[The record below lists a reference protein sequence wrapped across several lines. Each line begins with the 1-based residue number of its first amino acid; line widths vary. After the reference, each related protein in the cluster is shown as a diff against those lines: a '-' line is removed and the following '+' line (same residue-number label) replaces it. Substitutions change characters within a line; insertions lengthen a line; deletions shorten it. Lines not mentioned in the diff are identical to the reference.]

1 MRIEELHFRIRQ
13 EDYRSILLGG
23 NKGSDGRRC
32 RIRLYA
38 SCSFMIITFVMLVAL
53 RMCKR
58 AKEVMQCTNHQMKL
72 EDTKTTTQLANLSW
86 YHTSSHWYKL
96 HFFKLYLKSVN
107 TEFRIWTVFRQKIVK
122 LKGILRYL
130 AIMYR
135 YKLSRF
141 FLYFSVKKLVKLKED
156 LYWLARI

>member
-23 NKGSDGRRC
+23 KAVMGDDVVYGC
-32 RIRLYA
+32 YA

-72 EDTKTTTQLANLSW
+72 EDTKTTTQLANLS
-86 YHTSSHWYKL
+86 
-96 HFFKLYLKSVN
+96 
-107 TEFRIWTVFRQKIVK
+107 
-122 LKGILRYL
+122 
-130 AIMYR
+130 
-135 YKLSRF
+135 
-141 FLYFSVKKLVKLKED
+141 
-156 LYWLARI
+156 

>member
-72 EDTKTTTQLANLSW
+72 EDTTTTTQLANLSW
-86 YHTSSHWYKL
+86 YHISSQWYKL
-96 HFFKLYLKSVN
+96 HFFGNLKSVKLEFGQFFVKKN
-107 TEFRIWTVFRQKIVK
+107 RQIEGDFVILSHNVNKLFQLFRIFP
-122 LKGILRYL
+122 
-130 AIMYR
+130 
-135 YKLSRF
+135 S
-141 FLYFSVKKLVKLKED
+141 KKLVKLKED
-156 LYWLARI
+156 LYCLARI